1 MITRRPSCFR
11 PLAAHAEGHLEVTTI
26 VVVVIDIY
34 LYDYYYLTCHS
45 ELPHGPLPS
54 GPAASCITV
63 VVASREEVLAE
74 WHAEM
79 AESIGPRGPHQLRRL
94 RL

>member
-1 MITRRPSCFR
+1 MSIFR
-11 PLAAHAEGHLEVTTI
+11 PLAAHAEGHWKVTTI

-34 LYDYYYLTCHS
+34 LYDYYYLTGHS
-45 ELPHGPLPS
+45 EMAHGPLPS
-54 GPAASCITV
+54 GPAASCATAA
-63 VVASREEVLAE
+63 VASREEVLAD

-79 AESIGPRGPHQLRRL
+79 AESIGSRGPHQLRRL